1 MQTKSHTAQLMADL
15 KQALQPITSTPDA
28 NSMPSFLHSPAARTS
43 PQPSTLPPLL
53 DSHVT
58 AAALASARTVL
69 TSLEAST
76 ASIQGDVRVCQG
88 ELSASEAE
96 QQTSQRAMEE
106 AEANARQLRADIAQ
120 LEQQLAVK
128 RATLRDV
135 ESGMAGGGGG
145 GGGGAMHRRLQQAQ
159 ERVGRQR
166 DRLSELQR
174 QQRELDGL
182 VAEGRRLV
190 ESAAATVQRMQE
202 MDEAMERAVS
212 EVSD

>member
-1 MQTKSHTAQLMADL
+1 MSHTVQLLANL
-15 KQALQPITSTPDA
+15 KQALKPITPTPDA
-28 NSMPSFLHSPAARTS
+28 NSMPSFLHSPAART
-43 PQPSTLPPLL
+43 PPYPSTLPPLL

-96 QQTSQRAMEE
+96 QQASQRAMEE

-145 GGGGAMHRRLQQAQ
+145 GGGAIHRRLQQAQ

-202 MDEAMERAVS
+202 VDEAMERAVS